1 MIRIE
6 FSGTGEEV
14 RNEMMNL
21 LGLNKPEIPEK
32 LKVKTKKQQVSETK
46 PKPARV
52 KSTRR
57 KKRTAQAPSPT
68 WSEEEAKELFD
79 RISSNAR
86 KILAEIA
93 QKPEGHKIKELAQAL
108 GIEEKSIKGQL
119 SSVGKVLIK
128 MGGKQSPISREKID
142 GDLTYRLDPAVADVL
157 KHLSI

>member
-1 MIRIE
+1 MIKME

-14 RNEMMNL
+14 RNEMINL
-21 LGLNKPEIPEK
+21 LGLNQPKTPEKPKVKAEEQQVAGTKPE
-32 LKVKTKKQQVSETK
+32 L
-46 PKPARV
+46 ARV
-52 KSTRR
+52 RSARR
-57 KKRTAQAPSPT
+57 KRRTAPQPSNT
-68 WSEEEAKELFD
+68 WTGEGVKELFD

>member
-32 LKVKTKKQQVSETK
+32 LKVKTEKQQVSETK

-52 KSTRR
+52 KSARR

-68 WSEEEAKELFD
+68 WSEEEVKELFD

-142 GDLTYRLDPAVADVL
+142 GDLTYKLDPAVTDVL